1 MYLPRIDSVE
11 YPCYC
16 YDMTNRTECMISE
29 IQQFGLPRERGRFD
43 ISEHATVRFIQ
54 RVAPKIPDSNA
65 VEIFQRL
72 VTQGRT
78 RGTPRWWMKHKV
90 TMTSGMRFVYWA
102 CLPDVCA
109 IVRNGTVVT
118 VMTKGMFETKQSV
131 LEKVERSQSVKRN
144 QKRKPRRG
152 FRLISGEAA

>member
-1 MYLPRIDSVE
+1 
-11 YPCYC
+11 
-16 YDMTNRTECMISE
+16 MISE
-29 IQQFGLPRERGRFD
+29 IQQFELPREEGRFD
-43 ISEHATVRFIQ
+43 ISEHATARFIQ

-65 VEIFQRL
+65 VKIFQLL

-78 RGTPRWWMKHKV
+78 RATPRWWMKHKV

-109 IVRNGTVVT
+109 VVRNGTVVT

-131 LEKVERSQSVKRN
+131 SEEAERAKSGKRN
-144 QKRKPRRG
+144 QKRRPRRV
-152 FRLISGEAA
+152 FRLISGEVA